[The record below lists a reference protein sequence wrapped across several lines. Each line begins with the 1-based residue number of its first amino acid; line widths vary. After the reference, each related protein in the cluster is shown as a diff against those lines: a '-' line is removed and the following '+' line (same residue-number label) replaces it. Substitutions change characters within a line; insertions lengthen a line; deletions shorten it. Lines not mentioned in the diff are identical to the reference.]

1 MKPMSLLIV
10 ENLAVFYGSIQA
22 LRGIS
27 LRVEPGE
34 VVTLI
39 GANGAGKSTTLRT
52 ISGLLQPK
60 QGTIQF
66 DGQPIQ
72 GWAPHR
78 VVKSGLVQVPEG
90 REIFANL
97 TVDENL
103 QLATFARKD
112 RAAIRS
118 DRERALELVSA
129 DRERLRQQ
137 AGTLSGGEQQM
148 LAIARALVA
157 RPKLL
162 MLDEP
167 SLGLAPQL
175 VRSIFQV
182 IREINREGTTILLV
196 EQNANMAL
204 HVAHRAYVIE
214 VGEIRMEGPAAELAA
229 SDEIRKAYLGH
240 TNRRWATNP
249 RTSIVASSPKSGRP
263 DSNRRHP
270 AWEASTLPTELRPH
284 SCGRLC
290 GCQHQSNPRVA
301 AADKQPASGTSSGR
315 PS

>member
-1 MKPMSLLIV
+1 MSLLEV
-10 ENLAVFYGSIQA
+10 EGLKVFYGAIEA
-22 LRGIS
+22 LRGVS
-27 LRVEPGE
+27 LRVEAGE

-60 QGTIQF
+60 AGTIRF
-66 DGQPIQ
+66 DGQTIHNWP
-72 GWAPHR
+72 PHK

-103 QLATFARKD
+103 QLAAFLRHD
-112 RAAIRS
+112 RAAIRA
-118 DRERALELVSA
+118 DRERALELFPRI
-129 DRERLRQQ
+129 RERLTQM

-204 HVAHRAYVIE
+204 QVAHRAYVIE
-214 VGEIRMEGPAAELAA
+214 VGQIRMEGPAAELAA
-229 SDEIRKAYLGH
+229 SDEVRKAYLGA
-240 TNRRWATNP
+240 R
-249 RTSIVASSPKSGRP
+249 
-263 DSNRRHP
+263 
-270 AWEASTLPTELRPH
+270 
-284 SCGRLC
+284 
-290 GCQHQSNPRVA
+290 
-301 AADKQPASGTSSGR
+301 
-315 PS
+315 

>member
-1 MKPMSLLIV
+1 MSLLVV
-10 ENLAVFYGSIQA
+10 ENLSVFYGSIEA
-22 LRGIS
+22 LRGVS
-27 LRVEPGE
+27 LRVEEGE

-39 GANGAGKSTTLRT
+39 GANGAGKTTTLRT
-52 ISGLLQPK
+52 ISGLIEPK
-60 QGTIQF
+60 RGAIKF
-66 DGQPIQ
+66 SGQAIQ

-97 TVDENL
+97 SVDENL
-103 QLATFARKD
+103 QLAAYLRHDK
-112 RAAIRS
+112 AAIRA
-118 DRERALELVSA
+118 DRERALELFPRV
-129 DRERLRQQ
+129 RERLHQQ

-204 HVAHRAYVIE
+204 HVANRAYVIE
-214 VGEIRMEGPAAELAA
+214 VGKIRMEGPAAELAK
-229 SDEIRKAYLGH
+229 SDEVRKAYLGAH
-240 TNRRWATNP
+240 
-249 RTSIVASSPKSGRP
+249 
-263 DSNRRHP
+263 
-270 AWEASTLPTELRPH
+270 
-284 SCGRLC
+284 
-290 GCQHQSNPRVA
+290 
-301 AADKQPASGTSSGR
+301 
-315 PS
+315 

>member
-1 MKPMSLLIV
+1 MSLLEV
-10 ENLAVFYGSIQA
+10 ENLSVFYGSIQA
-22 LRGIS
+22 LRGVS
-27 LRVEPGE
+27 LRVEEGE

-52 ISGLLQPK
+52 ISGLIEPK
-60 QGTIQF
+60 QGSIRF
-66 DGQPIQ
+66 AGQAIQ

-78 VVKSGLVQVPEG
+78 VVKCGLVQVPEG

-103 QLATFARKD
+103 QLAAFLRKD
-112 RAAIRS
+112 KAAIRT
-118 DRERALELVSA
+118 DRERALDLFPRV
-129 DRERLRQQ
+129 RERLRQQ

-204 HVAHRAYVIE
+204 QVANRAYVIE
-214 VGEIRMEGPAAELAA
+214 VGQIRMEGLAAQLAA
-229 SDEIRKAYLGH
+229 SDEVRKAYLGAH
-240 TNRRWATNP
+240 
-249 RTSIVASSPKSGRP
+249 
-263 DSNRRHP
+263 
-270 AWEASTLPTELRPH
+270 
-284 SCGRLC
+284 
-290 GCQHQSNPRVA
+290 
-301 AADKQPASGTSSGR
+301 
-315 PS
+315 

>member
-1 MKPMSLLIV
+1 MSLLAV
-10 ENLAVFYGSIQA
+10 ENLSVYYGSIQA

-27 LRVEPGE
+27 LRVEAGE

-39 GANGAGKSTTLRT
+39 GGNGAGKSTTLRT
-52 ISGLLQPK
+52 ISGLLSPK
-60 QGTIQF
+60 HGSIQF
-66 DGQPIQ
+66 DGRSIQ
-72 GWAPHR
+72 GLPPHR
-78 VVKSGLVQVPEG
+78 IVQSGLVQVPEG

-103 QLATFARKD
+103 QIASYTRKD
-112 RAAIRS
+112 RAAIRR
-118 DRERALELVSA
+118 DRDRALDLFPRV
-129 DRERLRQQ
+129 RERLRQL

-157 RPKLL
+157 QPKLL

-167 SLGLAPQL
+167 SLGLAPQV

-204 HVAHRAYVIE
+204 HVANRAYVIE

-229 SDEIRKAYLGH
+229 SHEVREAYLGAH
-240 TNRRWATNP
+240 
-249 RTSIVASSPKSGRP
+249 
-263 DSNRRHP
+263 
-270 AWEASTLPTELRPH
+270 
-284 SCGRLC
+284 
-290 GCQHQSNPRVA
+290 
-301 AADKQPASGTSSGR
+301 
-315 PS
+315 

>member
-1 MKPMSLLIV
+1 M
-10 ENLAVFYGSIQA
+10 Q
-22 LRGIS
+22 
-27 LRVEPGE
+27 
-34 VVTLI
+34 
-39 GANGAGKSTTLRT
+39 
-52 ISGLLQPK
+52 
-60 QGTIQF
+60 
-66 DGQPIQ
+66 
-72 GWAPHR
+72 
-78 VVKSGLVQVPEG
+78 SGLVQVPEG

-103 QLATFARKD
+103 QLAGFTRKD
-112 RAAIRS
+112 RAAIRT
-118 DRERALELVSA
+118 RPRTRAGSCSRA
-129 DRERLRQQ
+129 FASGFTQQ

-229 SDEIRKAYLGH
+229 SDEVRKAYLG
-240 TNRRWATNP
+240 A
-249 RTSIVASSPKSGRP
+249 
-263 DSNRRHP
+263 
-270 AWEASTLPTELRPH
+270 
-284 SCGRLC
+284 
-290 GCQHQSNPRVA
+290 
-301 AADKQPASGTSSGR
+301 
-315 PS
+315 

>member
-1 MKPMSLLIV
+1 MSLLVV
-10 ENLAVFYGSIQA
+10 ENLTVFYGAIEA

-60 QGTIQF
+60 CGTIKF
-66 DGQPIQ
+66 DGQLIQ
-72 GWAPHR
+72 NWAPHKI
-78 VVKSGLVQVPEG
+78 VKCGLVQAPEG
-90 REIFANL
+90 RKIFANL
-97 TVDENL
+97 SVDENL
-103 QLATFARKD
+103 QLGAFLRHDK
-112 RAAIRS
+112 AAIRA
-118 DRERALELVSA
+118 DRERALNLFPRI
-129 DRERLRQQ
+129 RERLTQM

-204 HVAHRAYVIE
+204 QVAHRAYVIE
-214 VGEIRMEGPAAELAA
+214 VGKIRMEGPAAELAA
-229 SDEIRKAYLGH
+229 SDDVRKAYLGAH
-240 TNRRWATNP
+240 
-249 RTSIVASSPKSGRP
+249 
-263 DSNRRHP
+263 
-270 AWEASTLPTELRPH
+270 
-284 SCGRLC
+284 
-290 GCQHQSNPRVA
+290 
-301 AADKQPASGTSSGR
+301 
-315 PS
+315 

>member
-1 MKPMSLLIV
+1 
-10 ENLAVFYGSIQA
+10 
-22 LRGIS
+22 
-27 LRVEPGE
+27 
-34 VVTLI
+34 VTLI

-52 ISGLLQPK
+52 ISGLLPSK
-60 QGTIQF
+60 AGTIQF
-66 DGQPIQ
+66 DGRPIER
-72 GWAPHR
+72 WPPHR

-103 QLATFARKD
+103 QLAAFLRKD
-112 RAAIRS
+112 KAAIRT
-118 DRERALELVSA
+118 DRERALNLFPRI
-129 DRERLRQQ
+129 RERLTQQ

-204 HVAHRAYVIE
+204 QVAHRAYVIE
-214 VGEIRMEGPAAELAA
+214 VGQIRMEGPAAELAA
-229 SDEIRKAYLGH
+229 SDEVRKAYLGAH
-240 TNRRWATNP
+240 
-249 RTSIVASSPKSGRP
+249 
-263 DSNRRHP
+263 
-270 AWEASTLPTELRPH
+270 
-284 SCGRLC
+284 
-290 GCQHQSNPRVA
+290 
-301 AADKQPASGTSSGR
+301 
-315 PS
+315 